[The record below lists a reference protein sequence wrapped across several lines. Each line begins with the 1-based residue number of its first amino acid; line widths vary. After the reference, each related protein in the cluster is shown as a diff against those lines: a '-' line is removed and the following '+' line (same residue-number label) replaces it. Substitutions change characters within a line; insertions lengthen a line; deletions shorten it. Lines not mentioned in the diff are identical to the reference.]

1 MANYTIL
8 GRELDAVLN
17 NGISWD
23 LLVVRIDYKNRSI
36 INKYRIGK
44 DERIVPRRL
53 MRDRKFSTTTVDGKP
68 WFEGKVKEGFQ

>member
-23 LLVVRIDYKNRSI
+23 LLVVRIDYKNVSI
-36 INKYRIGK
+36 INKYRIAS
-44 DERIVPRRL
+44 DEKIVPRHL
-53 MRDRKFSTTTVDGKP
+53 MRDRKFSTKTVCGKP
-68 WFEGKVKEGFQ
+68 WIEGKLKERVQ